1 MSHASV
7 HDVIHEPVDD
17 VINERVQLSIL
28 NHVAE
33 VRMLRA
39 ERHNGLDWA
48 MIDGLLEAQ
57 QRLCRYSQPSQDREQ
72 SGGLRAL
79 VLSGDGKSFC
89 AGLDMADIMSQP
101 RRLPS
106 LLKAEDDG
114 LNPVQRLALGWRALK
129 VPVLAALQ
137 GHVYGGGLQ
146 IALGADIRIA
156 DPQARLALLEI
167 EWGIMPDM
175 GISVTAEGIR
185 PDVIHEMAWSG
196 RRVAADE
203 AVTLGLVSRL
213 ADAPREAAM
222 EAARTIAA
230 RSPRAV
236 SAFSQLLQQSPAL
249 DTTERLAL
257 EARLQSE
264 LLGSAEQQEAAAAR
278 MQGRAAHFGGPAEP

>member
-1 MSHASV
+1 MPHSPAN
-7 HDVIHEPVDD
+7 D
-17 VINERVQLSIL
+17 VINERVQLSIVD
-28 NHVAE
+28 HVAE

-39 ERHNGLDWA
+39 DRHNGLDWA
-48 MIDGLLEAQ
+48 MIDGLLNAQ
-57 QRLCRYSQPSQDREQ
+57 QRLSQYRQEQ
-72 SGGLRAL
+72 RDQKQRGQENSNGLRAL
-79 VLSGDGKSFC
+79 VLSGDGESFC

-106 LLKAEDDG
+106 LLEAASDG
-114 LNPVQRLALGWRALK
+114 INPVQRLALGWHALG

-156 DPQARLALLEI
+156 APQARLALLEI

-185 PDVIHEMAWSG
+185 PDVIREMAWSG
-196 RRVAADE
+196 RRIAADE

-236 SAFSQLLQQSPAL
+236 SAFSELMQRSPDL
-249 DTTERLAL
+249 DATARLAL
-257 EARLQSE
+257 EARLQSG
-264 LLGSAEQQEAAAAR
+264 LLGSAEQQEAVAAKT
-278 MQGRAAHFGGPAEP
+278 QGRAARFGSQPGP